1 MLWEIPGGSGEVPES
16 SVGQSRSSKFPQL
29 GNPEVP
35 NFHRWAIQKFQINLE
50 LLPWES
56 LGVRGGSSG
65 VPGESPG
72 VLGLPGCSLGASK
85 NIEKTLVF
93 IVFPA

>member
-1 MLWEIPGGSGEVPES
+1 MRFALPADPPAP
-16 SVGQSRSSKFPQL
+16 RATAPQ
-29 GNPEVP
+29 
-35 NFHRWAIQKFQINLE
+35 AKQKFQVNLE

>member
-1 MLWEIPGGSGEVPES
+1 MSLVFGRGSLDALGDPWGVRGGPGELSWAIQKFQIS
-16 SVGQSRSSKFPQL
+16 SVGQSRSSNFPQL
-29 GNPEVP
+29 GDPEVP
-35 NFHRWAIQKFQINLE
+35 NEVAT
-50 LLPWES
+50 S
-56 LGVRGGSSG
+56 ASY
-65 VPGESPG
+65 